1 MSMKKFLEVK
11 EGDTL
16 ATLRSLLQRLLEE
29 EIVEALLIPLEA
41 PSGETVMPALVKEP
55 ARLEKANP
63 LAPVMPVSGARLV
76 SSLTIGKPR
85 EKIGVLLRSCEIR
98 ALIEL
103 VKLQQAHLENL
114 MIIGID
120 CLGTYEVTDY
130 AELISKDG
138 DTTMELVRGAEE
150 GALSPPEG
158 YQFRPACR
166 ICEYPVPQNAALT
179 VGLLGVDG
187 KMVLIEAQEELAERL
202 ELIEGEAAS
211 REEVVKRLV
220 EARSEERDRLFAQF
234 QERVADI
241 PSLLAQFSTC
251 IRCHNCTVACPL
263 CYCKECLFRTST
275 FEHESDR
282 YLRWAERKGAIQ
294 MPTDTLLFQLT
305 RLNHMVTSCVGCGMC
320 ESGCPSDIPLTAIF
334 RAVGQEVQAMFD
346 YLPGRSL
353 EDELPLATF
362 KEDELTELGE
372 RWPSR

>member
-1 MSMKKFLEVK
+1 MKVEKFLEVK

-16 ATLRSLLQRLLEE
+16 AILRNFLQRLLEK
-29 EIVEALLIPLEA
+29 EIVEALLVPLEA
-41 PSGETVMPALVKEP
+41 PSGDTVMPALVKEP

-63 LAPVMPVSGARLV
+63 LAPVMPVNAARLV
-76 SSLTIGKPR
+76 SSLTIGKPK
-85 EKIGVLLRSCEIR
+85 EKIGALLRSCEIR

-130 AELISKDG
+130 AKLLSEGGASTTEL
-138 DTTMELVRGAEE
+138 MRGAKE
-150 GALSPPEG
+150 GTLSPHEG
-158 YQFRPACR
+158 YQFRSACR
-166 ICEYPVPQNAALT
+166 ICEYPIPKNAALT
-179 VGLLGVDG
+179 IGLLGVDG
-187 KMVLIEAQEELAERL
+187 EKILIKAPEELAQRL
-202 ELIEGEAAS
+202 ELTEGEAAS
-211 REEVVKRLV
+211 REEVIKKLG
-220 EARSEERDRLFAQF
+220 EARIEERDRLFAQF
-234 QERVADI
+234 RERVVDM

-251 IRCHNCTVACPL
+251 IRCHNCTVACPI

-282 YLRWAERKGAIQ
+282 YLKWARRKGAIQ

-320 ESGCPSDIPLTAIF
+320 ESACPNDIPLTTIF

-372 RWPSR
+372 R

>member
-1 MSMKKFLEVK
+1 MKVRKFLEVK

-16 ATLRSLLQRLLEE
+16 AALRSLLQRLLEK
-29 EIVEALLIPLEA
+29 EIVEALLVLLEA
-41 PSGETVMPALVKEP
+41 PSGDTVMPALVKEA

-63 LAPVMPVSGARLV
+63 LAPVMPVNAATLV

-85 EKIGVLLRSCEIR
+85 EKIGALLRSCEIR

-130 AELISKDG
+130 AKLISKDG
-138 DTTMELVRGAEE
+138 SPTMELVRGAKE
-150 GALSPPEG
+150 GALSPREG
-158 YQFRPACR
+158 YQFRSACR
-166 ICEYPVPQNAALT
+166 ICEYPIPQNTALT
-179 VGLLGVDG
+179 IGLLGVDG
-187 KMVLIEAQEELAERL
+187 NILIEAQEELAERL
-202 ELIEGEAAS
+202 ELMEGEAAG

-220 EARSEERDRLFAQF
+220 EARIEERDRLFAQF
-234 QERVADI
+234 RERVVDI

-251 IRCHNCTVACPL
+251 IRCHNCTVACPI

-282 YLRWAERKGAIQ
+282 YLRWAQRKGAIQ

-305 RLNHMVTSCVGCGMC
+305 RLNHMVSSCVGCGMC
-320 ESGCPSDIPLTAIF
+320 ESACPSDISLTTIF
-334 RAVGQEVQAMFD
+334 RLVGQEVQAMFD

-372 RWPSR
+372 R

>member
-1 MSMKKFLEVK
+1 MKVRKFLEVK
-11 EGDTL
+11 EGNVL
-16 ATLRSLLQRLLEE
+16 ATLRSFLRGLLER
-29 EIVEALLIPLEA
+29 EIVEALLVPLEA
-41 PSGETVMPALVKEP
+41 PSGDTVMPALVKEP
-55 ARLEKANP
+55 ARLEKADP
-63 LAPVMPVSGARLV
+63 LAPVMPVNAARLI

-85 EKIGVLLRSCEIR
+85 EKIGALLRSCEIR

-114 MIIGID
+114 VIIGID

-130 AELISKDG
+130 AKLISEDG
-138 DTTMELVRGAEE
+138 SPTMELVQGAKE
-150 GALSPPEG
+150 GALSPHEG

-166 ICEYPVPQNAALT
+166 ICEYPISQNVALT
-179 VGLLGVDG
+179 IGLLGIDG
-187 KMVLIEAQEELAERL
+187 ERILVEAQEELAERL
-202 ELIEGEAAS
+202 ELTEGEAAS
-211 REEVVKRLV
+211 REEVIERLV
-220 EARSEERDRLFAQF
+220 ETRIEERDRLFAQF
-234 QERVADI
+234 RERVVDI

-251 IRCHNCTVACPL
+251 IRCHNCTVACPI
-263 CYCKECLFRTST
+263 CYCKECLFRTAT
-275 FEHESDR
+275 FEHEPDR

-320 ESGCPSDIPLTAIF
+320 ESACPRDIPLTAIF

-362 KEDELTELGE
+362 KEDELRELGGG
-372 RWPSR
+372 

>member
-1 MSMKKFLEVK
+1 MKVQKFLEVK

-16 ATLRSLLQRLLEE
+16 ATLRSFLQRLLEK
-29 EIVEALLIPLEA
+29 EIVEALLVPLEA
-41 PSGETVMPALVKEP
+41 PSGDTVMPALVKEP
-55 ARLEKANP
+55 AHLEKANP
-63 LAPVMPVSGARLV
+63 LAPVMPVNAARLV

-85 EKIGVLLRSCEIR
+85 EKIGALLRSCEIR

-130 AELISKDG
+130 AKLISEDRSP
-138 DTTMELVRGAEE
+138 TMELVRGAKE
-150 GALSPPEG
+150 GALSPHEG
-158 YQFRPACR
+158 YQFRSACR
-166 ICEYPVPQNAALT
+166 ICEYPIPQNAALT
-179 VGLLGVDG
+179 IGLLGVDG
-187 KMVLIEAQEELAERL
+187 KMILIEAQEELAERL

-211 REEVVKRLV
+211 REEAIKKLV
-220 EARSEERDRLFAQF
+220 EARIEERDRLFAQF
-234 QERVADI
+234 RERVVDI
-241 PSLLAQFSTC
+241 PGLLAQFSTC
-251 IRCHNCTVACPL
+251 IRCHNCTVACPI

-275 FEHESDR
+275 FEHESGR
-282 YLRWAERKGAIQ
+282 YLRWAQRKGAIQ

-320 ESGCPSDIPLTAIF
+320 ESACPSDIPLTTIF

-362 KEDELTELGE
+362 KEDELTELGG
-372 RWPSR
+372 R

>member
-1 MSMKKFLEVK
+1 MKVNRFLEVK

-16 ATLRSLLQRLLEE
+16 ATLRSFLQRLLEE
-29 EIVEALLIPLEA
+29 EIIEALLVPLEV
-41 PSGETVMPALVKEP
+41 PSGDTVMPALVKEP

-63 LAPVMPVSGARLV
+63 LAPVMPVNAARLV

-85 EKIGVLLRSCEIR
+85 EKIGALLRSCEIR

-130 AELISKDG
+130 AKLISEDG
-138 DTTMELVRGAEE
+138 SPTMELVRGVKE
-150 GALSPPEG
+150 GALSPHEG
-158 YQFRPACR
+158 YQFRSACR
-166 ICEYPVPQNAALT
+166 ICEYPIPQNAALT
-179 VGLLGVDG
+179 IGLLGVDG
-187 KMVLIEAQEELAERL
+187 KKILIEAQEGLAERL
-202 ELIEGEAAS
+202 ELMEGEAAS
-211 REEVVKRLV
+211 REDVIKRLV
-220 EARSEERDRLFAQF
+220 EARIEERDRLFAQF
-234 QERVADI
+234 RQRVVDM
-241 PSLLAQFSTC
+241 PGLLAQFSTC
-251 IRCHNCTVACPL
+251 IRCHNCTVVCPL

-282 YLRWAERKGAIQ
+282 YLRWAQRKGAIQ

-320 ESGCPSDIPLTAIF
+320 ESACPSDIPLTTIF
-334 RAVGQEVQAMFD
+334 RAVGQEVQALFD

-372 RWPSR
+372 R

>member
-1 MSMKKFLEVK
+1 MKVRKFLEVK

-16 ATLRSLLQRLLEE
+16 ATLRSFLQRLLEKG
-29 EIVEALLIPLEA
+29 IVDALLVPLEA
-41 PSGETVMPALVKEP
+41 PSGDTVVPALVKEP

-63 LAPVMPVSGARLV
+63 LAPVMPVNAARLV

-85 EKIGVLLRSCEIR
+85 EKIGALLRSCETR

-103 VKLQQAHLENL
+103 VKLQQAYLEDL

-130 AELISKDG
+130 AKLISENG
-138 DTTMELVRGAEE
+138 SPTMELVGGAKE
-150 GALSPPEG
+150 GALSPHEG
-158 YQFRPACR
+158 YQFRSACR
-166 ICEYPVPQNAALT
+166 ICEYPTPQNAALII
-179 VGLLGVDG
+179 GLLGVDG
-187 KMVLIEAQEELAERL
+187 GKILIEAQEELAERL
-202 ELIEGEAAS
+202 ELTEGEAAS
-211 REEVVKRLV
+211 REEVIKKLV
-220 EARSEERDRLFAQF
+220 GTRIEERDRLFAQF
-234 QERVADI
+234 RERVVDM
-241 PSLLAQFSTC
+241 PNLLAQFSTC
-251 IRCHNCTVACPL
+251 IRCHNCTVACPI

-282 YLRWAERKGAIQ
+282 YLRWAQRKGAIQ

-320 ESGCPSDIPLTAIF
+320 ESACPSDIPLTTIF

-372 RWPSR
+372 R

>member
-1 MSMKKFLEVK
+1 MKVKKFLEVK
-11 EGDTL
+11 KGDTL
-16 ATLRSLLQRLLEE
+16 ATLRSFLQSLLEKE
-29 EIVEALLIPLEA
+29 VVQALLVPLEV
-41 PSGETVMPALVKEP
+41 PSGDTVMPALVKEP
-55 ARLEKANP
+55 AHLEKASP
-63 LAPVMPVSGARLV
+63 LAPVMPVNAARLV

-85 EKIGVLLRSCEIR
+85 EKIGALLRSCEVR

-103 VKLQQAHLENL
+103 AKLQQAHLENL

-130 AELISKDG
+130 AKLIYEDRSS
-138 DTTMELVRGAEE
+138 TMELVQGAQE
-150 GALSPPEG
+150 GALSSHQR
-158 YQFRPACR
+158 YQFRSACR
-166 ICEYPVPQNAALT
+166 ICEYPIPQNAALT
-179 VGLLGVDG
+179 IGLLGVDG
-187 KMVLIEAQEELAERL
+187 EMILIEAQEELAGRL
-202 ELIEGEAAS
+202 ELTGGEAAG
-211 REEVVKRLV
+211 REEAVSKLV
-220 EARSEERDRLFAQF
+220 ESRIEERDRLFAQF
-234 QERVADI
+234 RERVADI

-251 IRCHNCTVACPL
+251 IRCHNCTVACPI

-282 YLRWAERKGAIQ
+282 YLRWAQRKGAIQ

-320 ESGCPSDIPLTAIF
+320 ESACPSDIPLTTIF

-372 RWPSR
+372 R

>member
-1 MSMKKFLEVK
+1 MTMKKFLEVK
-11 EGDTL
+11 EADTL
-16 ATLRSLLQRLLEE
+16 ATLRSFLKGLLEK
-29 EIVEALLIPLEA
+29 EIIEALLVPLEA
-41 PSGETVMPALVKEP
+41 PSGDTVMPALVKEP

-63 LAPVMPVSGARLV
+63 LAPVMPVNAARLV

-85 EKIGVLLRSCEIR
+85 EKIGALLRSCEIR

-130 AELISKDG
+130 AKLISEDRSP
-138 DTTMELVRGAEE
+138 TMELVREAKE
-150 GALSPPEG
+150 GALFPHEG
-158 YQFRPACR
+158 YQFRSACR
-166 ICEYPVPQNAALT
+166 ICEYPMPQDAALT
-179 VGLLGVDG
+179 IGLLGVDG
-187 KMVLIEAQEELAERL
+187 EKILIEAQEELAGRL
-202 ELIEGEAAS
+202 ELTEGEATG
-211 REEVVKRLV
+211 REEVIRKLV
-220 EARSEERDRLFAQF
+220 GARIEERDRIFAQF
-234 QERVADI
+234 RERVVDM

-251 IRCHNCTVACPL
+251 IRCHNCTVACPI

-282 YLRWAERKGAIQ
+282 YLRWAQRKGAIQ

-320 ESGCPSDIPLTAIF
+320 ESACPSDIPLTTIF

-372 RWPSR
+372 R

>member
-1 MSMKKFLEVK
+1 MKVKKFLEVK

-16 ATLRSLLQRLLEE
+16 STLRSLLQRLLERG
-29 EIVEALLIPLEA
+29 IVEALLVPLEA
-41 PSGETVMPALVKEP
+41 PSGDTVMPALVKEP

-63 LAPVMPVSGARLV
+63 LAPVMPVNAARFV

-114 MIIGID
+114 MILGID

-130 AELISKDG
+130 AKLISEDG
-138 DTTMELVRGAEE
+138 SPTMELMRGAKE
-150 GALSPPEG
+150 GALSPHEG
-158 YQFRPACR
+158 YQFRSACR
-166 ICEYPVPQNAALT
+166 ICEYPIPQNTALT
-179 VGLLGVDG
+179 IGLLGVDG
-187 KMVLIEAQEELAERL
+187 KRILIEAQEELAERL

-211 REEVVKRLV
+211 REEAIKKLV
-220 EARSEERDRLFAQF
+220 EARIEERDGLFAQF
-234 QERVADI
+234 RERVADI

-251 IRCHNCTVACPL
+251 IRCYNCTVACPI

-282 YLRWAERKGAIQ
+282 YLRWAQRKGAIQ

-320 ESGCPSDIPLTAIF
+320 ESACPSDIPLTTIF
-334 RAVGQEVQAMFD
+334 RAVGQEVQAIFD

-362 KEDELTELGE
+362 QEDELTELGA
-372 RWPSR
+372 R

>member
-1 MSMKKFLEVK
+1 MKVKKFLEVK

-16 ATLRSLLQRLLEE
+16 ATLRGFLQRLLEK
-29 EIVEALLIPLEA
+29 EIVEALLVPLEA
-41 PSGETVMPALVKEP
+41 PSGDTVMPALVKEP
-55 ARLEKANP
+55 LRLEKANP
-63 LAPVMPVSGARLV
+63 LAPVMLVNGARLV

-85 EKIGVLLRSCEIR
+85 EKIGALLRSCEIR

-130 AELISKDG
+130 AKLVSSEGGSP
-138 DTTMELVRGAEE
+138 TMELVRGAQE
-150 GALSPPEG
+150 GALSPRQG
-158 YQFRPACR
+158 YQFRSACR
-166 ICEYPVPQNAALT
+166 ICEYPIPQNAALT
-179 VGLLGVDG
+179 IGLLGVDG
-187 KMVLIEAQEELAERL
+187 QKILIEAEEELAGRL
-202 ELIEGEAAS
+202 ELTEGEAAS
-211 REEVVKRLV
+211 REEVIDKLV
-220 EARSEERDRLFAQF
+220 EARVEERDRLFSQF
-234 QERVADI
+234 RERVVDM
-241 PSLLAQFSTC
+241 PGLLAQFSTC
-251 IRCHNCTVACPL
+251 IRCHNCTVACPI

-320 ESGCPSDIPLTAIF
+320 ESACPSNIPLTTIF

-353 EDELPLATF
+353 EDELPLVTF
-362 KEDELTELGE
+362 KEDELTDLGE
-372 RWPSR
+372 R

>member
-1 MSMKKFLEVK
+1 MKVRKFLEVK

-16 ATLRSLLQRLLEE
+16 ATLRGFLQRLLEK
-29 EIVEALLIPLEA
+29 EIVEALLVPLEA
-41 PSGETVMPALVKEP
+41 PSGDTVMPALVKEP

-63 LAPVMPVSGARLV
+63 LAPVMPVNAARLV
-76 SSLTIGKPR
+76 SSLTIGKPK
-85 EKIGVLLRSCEIR
+85 EKIGALLRSCEIR

-114 MIIGID
+114 MIIGLD

-130 AELISKDG
+130 AKLISSEDG
-138 DTTMELVRGAEE
+138 SPTMGLVRGAKE
-150 GALSPPEG
+150 GSLSPREG

-166 ICEYPVPQNAALT
+166 ICEYPVPQNTALT
-179 VGLLGVDG
+179 IGLLGVDG
-187 KMVLIEAQEELAERL
+187 KRILVEAQEELAERL
-202 ELIEGEAAS
+202 ELTEGEAAS
-211 REEVVKRLV
+211 REEVIKKLV
-220 EARSEERDRLFAQF
+220 EARIEERDRLFAQF
-234 QERVADI
+234 RERVVDI
-241 PSLLAQFSTC
+241 PGLLAQFSTC
-251 IRCHNCTVACPL
+251 IGCHNCTVACPI

-282 YLRWAERKGAIQ
+282 YLRWAQRKGAIQ

-320 ESGCPSDIPLTAIF
+320 ESACPSDIPLTTIF

-372 RWPSR
+372 TQ

>member
-1 MSMKKFLEVK
+1 MRKFLEVK

-16 ATLRSLLQRLLEE
+16 ATLRSFLQRLLEK
-29 EIVEALLIPLEA
+29 EIIEALLVPLEA
-41 PSGETVMPALVKEP
+41 PSGDTVMPALVKEP

-63 LAPVMPVSGARLV
+63 LAPVMPVNAASLI
-76 SSLTIGKPR
+76 SSLTVGKPR
-85 EKIGVLLRSCEIR
+85 EKIGALLRSCEIR

-114 MIIGID
+114 VILGID

-130 AELISKDG
+130 AKLLSEYGSP
-138 DTTMELVRGAEE
+138 TMELVRRAEE
-150 GALSPPEG
+150 GAISPHEG
-158 YQFRPACR
+158 YQFRSACR
-166 ICEYPVPQNAALT
+166 ICEYPIPQNTALT
-179 VGLLGVDG
+179 IGLFGVDG
-187 KMVLIEAQEELAERL
+187 EKILIEAQEELAERL

-211 REEVVKRLV
+211 REGVVKRLV
-220 EARSEERDRLFAQF
+220 EARIEERDRLFAQF
-234 QERVADI
+234 RERVADI
-241 PSLLAQFSTC
+241 PSLLAHFSTC

-282 YLRWAERKGAIQ
+282 YLRWAQRKGAIQ

-320 ESGCPSDIPLTAIF
+320 ESACPSDIPLTTIF
-334 RAVGQEVQAMFD
+334 RAVGQEVQAVFD

-372 RWPSR
+372 R